1 MQDENPGGV
10 DIGGG
15 KEQDRGQFL
24 YDPDIQ

>member
-15 KEQDRGQFL
+15 KEQDGGQFL
-24 YDPDIQ
+24 YDPNIL